1 MQSYTINLNEI
12 QASYILPLLDDLHIS
27 YTPNE
32 EIQDFIAQ
40 VEKDAKSY
48 AQGKLAT
55 KTLPQ
60 YKEQMQDF
68 MKDLQEKYA
77 N

>member
-1 MQSYTINLNEI
+1 MQSYTINLSEI

-27 YTPNE
+27 YTPSE
-32 EIQDFIAQ
+32 QDFVAQ
-40 VEKDAKSY
+40 IEKDAKAY

>member
-1 MQSYTINLNEI
+1 MQSYTINLSEI
-12 QASYILPLLDDLHIS
+12 QASYIPPLLDDLHIS

>member
-1 MQSYTINLNEI
+1 MQSYTINLSEI

-27 YTPNE
+27 YAPNE
-32 EIQDFIAQ
+32 KDFIAQ
-40 VEKDAKSY
+40 IEADAQSY
-48 AQGKLAT
+48 AQGKLPT

-60 YKEQMQDF
+60 YKEKMKDF

>member
-1 MQSYTINLNEI
+1 MQSYTINLNEF
-12 QASYILPLLDDLHIS
+12 QASYILPLLDDLRIS

-32 EIQDFIAQ
+32 QDFIAQ
-40 VEKDAKSY
+40 VEKDAKAY
-48 AQGKLAT
+48 AQGKLTT

>member
-1 MQSYTINLNEI
+1 MQSYTINLSEI

-27 YTPNE
+27 YAPNE
-32 EIQDFIAQ
+32 KDFIAQ
-40 VEKDAKSY
+40 IEADAQSY
-48 AQGKLAT
+48 AQGKLPT

-60 YKEQMQDF
+60 YKEQMKDF
-68 MKDLQEKYA
+68 MKDLQKKYA

>member
-1 MQSYTINLNEI
+1 MQSYTINLNEF

-27 YTPNE
+27 YAPNE
-32 EIQDFIAQ
+32 QDFIVQ
-40 VEKDAKSY
+40 VENDAKAY
-48 AQGKLAT
+48 AKGKLTT

>member
-1 MQSYTINLNEI
+1 MQSYTINLSEI

-27 YTPNE
+27 YAPN
-32 EIQDFIAQ
+32 QKDFIAQ
-40 VEKDAKSY
+40 IEADAQSY
-48 AQGKLAT
+48 AQGKLPT

-60 YKEQMQDF
+60 YKEQMKDF

>member
-1 MQSYTINLNEI
+1 MQSYTINLSEI

-32 EIQDFIAQ
+32 EMRDFVAQ
-40 VEKDAKSY
+40 VERDAKSY
-48 AQGKLAT
+48 TQGKLAT

>member
-1 MQSYTINLNEI
+1 MQSYTINLSEI

-32 EIQDFIAQ
+32 EMQDFIAQ
-40 VEKDAKSY
+40 IERDAKSY

-60 YKEQMQDF
+60 YKEQIQDF
-68 MKDLQEKYA
+68 MKDLQEKYT

>member
-1 MQSYTINLNEI
+1 MQSYTINLSEI

-27 YTPNE
+27 YAPNE
-32 EIQDFIAQ
+32 QDFIAQ
-40 VEKDAKSY
+40 IEKDAKAY

>member
-1 MQSYTINLNEI
+1 MQSYTINLNEF

-32 EIQDFIAQ
+32 QDFIAQ
-40 VEKDAKSY
+40 VEKDAKAY

-60 YKEQMQDF
+60 YKEQM
-68 MKDLQEKYA
+68 KDLQEKYA

>member
-1 MQSYTINLNEI
+1 MQSYTINLSEI

-27 YTPNE
+27 YAPNE
-32 EIQDFIAQ
+32 QMQDFIAQ

-68 MKDLQEKYA
+68 IKGLQEKYA

>member
-1 MQSYTINLNEI
+1 MQSYTINLSEI

-27 YTPNE
+27 YAPNE
-32 EIQDFIAQ
+32 KDFIAQ
-40 VEKDAKSY
+40 IEADAQSY
-48 AQGKLAT
+48 AQGKLST

-60 YKEQMQDF
+60 YKEQMKDF